1 MLRNLVSLI
10 FCGAVLCATEPVRA
24 PVLVELFTSEG
35 CSSCPPA
42 DRILEQLDPQVVVL
56 SEHVDYWNHL
66 GWKDRFSS
74 HVFTQRQEDYARL
87 LHLDGPYTPQ
97 MVVDGITEFNGSD
110 TARARQ
116 ALTAAAQRP
125 KAGVRIARTASG
137 LQVEVT
143 GAPHAGG
150 VYLAIADNSAE
161 SQVGAGENHGR
172 LLRHVAILR
181 TLRKLGAVK
190 KGGAFS
196 LVVDAPG
203 PSQRAVIFVQEADLG
218 AIDGAAV
225 WVP

>member
-1 MLRNLVSLI
+1 MLRNLI
-10 FCGAVLCATEPVRA
+10 FLGVCGAVLSATEPARV

-42 DRILEQLDPQVVVL
+42 DRILEQLDPQAVIL

-74 HVFTQRQEDYARL
+74 HAVTQRQEDYARL

-97 MVVDGITEFNGSD
+97 MVVDGTTEFNGSD
-110 TARARQ
+110 GARARQ
-116 ALTAAAQRP
+116 VLTAEAQRP
-125 KAGVRIARTASG
+125 KAAVRIARTASG
-137 LQVEVT
+137 LQVDVT
-143 GAPHAGG
+143 GAPHSAG

-172 LLRHVAILR
+172 LLHHVAILR
-181 TLRKLGAVK
+181 TLRKLGSVK
-190 KGGAFS
+190 KSGAFS
-196 LVVDAPG
+196 QLVEAPG
-203 PSQRAVIFVQEADLG
+203 PAQRVVVFVQESDLG
-218 AIDGAAV
+218 AIEGAAV

>member
-1 MLRNLVSLI
+1 MLRNLVFLI
-10 FCGAVLCATEPVRA
+10 FCGAVLCATEPARA

-42 DRILEQLDPQVVVL
+42 DRILEQLDTRVVVL

-74 HVFTQRQEDYARL
+74 HAFTQRQEDYARL
-87 LHLDGPYTPQ
+87 LHVDGPYTPQ
-97 MVVDGITEFNGSD
+97 MVFDGSAECNGSD
-110 TARARQ
+110 GARAVQ
-116 ALTAAAQRP
+116 MLTVAARRP
-125 KAGVRIARTASG
+125 KAVVRIARTASG
-137 LQVEVT
+137 LQVDVM
-143 GAPHAGG
+143 GAPRPAD

-181 TLRKLGAVK
+181 TLRKLGPVK

-196 LVVDAPG
+196 QVVEAPG
-203 PSQRAVIFVQEADLG
+203 PSRRAVVFVQESDLG

-225 WVP
+225 WIP